1 MYDDIAL
8 FIHIVQARGLA
19 GAALQLNIPPPTV
32 TRRLKKLE
40 EQLGCQLIHRS
51 ARQFRLTA
59 EGEVY
64 YDTFADLVNDFDIKS
79 KDLSQEMQSL
89 HGPLTVLA
97 PTNISI
103 GYLQPMW
110 SEFIALYPD
119 IQLNLKLNNENK
131 DIISEQAD
139 IALRIGPQKDSRLYQ
154 AGLGAIPT
162 FLVAS
167 PEYLANS
174 PAING
179 LDDIN
184 QHRCITSIHLSRWQ
198 LVNSVSKTK
207 ATLHPKAALR
217 VDDINIAS
225 QFAADGH
232 GLALLPLSESQQLL
246 KEKKLQRVLPHW
258 QGPDRELYLIWPS
271 GKLLSA
277 KAKCLKQHIQNYVA
291 TALAEL
297 EELKE

>member
-19 GAALQLNIPPPTV
+19 SAAQQLDIPPPTV

-40 EQLGCQLIHRS
+40 QQLGCQLIHRS

-64 YDTFADLVNDFDIKS
+64 YSAFADLVNDFDVKT
-79 KDLSQEMQSL
+79 KGLSQQMQSL
-89 HGPLTVLA
+89 QGQLTVLA

-110 SEFIALYPD
+110 SEFIARYPD

-139 IALRIGPQKDSRLYQ
+139 IALRIGPQKDSQLYQ
-154 AGLGAIPT
+154 IGLGAIPT

-167 PEYLANS
+167 PDYLASS
-174 PAING
+174 PILSS

-184 QHRCITSIHLSRWQ
+184 QHRCITSIHLKHWQ
-198 LVNSVSKTK
+198 LEHRDTK
-207 ATLHPKAALR
+207 ETVDVHPKAALR

-232 GLALLPLSESQQLL
+232 GLALLPVSETVQLL
-246 KEKKLQRVLPHW
+246 KERKLTRVLTEWH
-258 QGPDRELYLIWPS
+258 GPNRELYLIWPS
-271 GKLLSA
+271 GKLLGA
-277 KAKCLKQHIQNYVA
+277 KASCLKQHIQDYLAN
-291 TALAEL
+291 ALAN
-297 EELKE
+297 LKEIG